1 MVEDENERS
10 VHSTVLLL
18 LGTFSIL
25 RFERT
30 GNQIAILR
38 DAHER
43 KLAGRK
49 EKNLSPYSNFSSAT
63 RLAIF
68 NWSRRAVGKRSGYS
82 RKIYNNHSARRTTN
96 IQRRINRWS
105 SAGFFSAP
113 PPLLFLSRILGI
125 RVDSGNLRNE
135 FDRARSV
142 VGWNIFI
149 YRCGFRST
157 FSVCTNDNFNRVK
170 LNNQF
175 REIHVSN
182 KRRKRMGDRRM
193 HYLYRK

>member
-1 MVEDENERS
+1 MAEDENERS

-113 PPLLFLSRILGI
+113 LLLFLSRILGI

-149 YRCGFRST
+149 QMW
-157 FSVCTNDNFNRVK
+157 FSLHFFCTNDNFNRVK

-175 REIHVSN
+175 QEIHVSN